1 MTADPRRLARLRR
14 LERVRAIAKQAAATA
29 AAEAEGTLAQFE
41 ALAART
47 NQLAANYHVRS
58 DIADGLALRQLA
70 NFAEGLRGINSSTLG
85 DASRARSIA
94 DQRQG
99 ELALAERR
107 RAAVE
112 ERAAR
117 TARAIA
123 VRRQDPA
130 LGARRAIGTILD
142 EDCPSLPEGS

>member
-14 LERVRAIAKQAAATA
+14 LERVRAIARQAAATA

-47 NQLAANYHVRS
+47 GRLAACYDVCSNVS
-58 DIADGLALRQLA
+58 DGLALRQLA
-70 NFAEGLRGINSSTLG
+70 SFGEGLRGINSSTLG
-85 DASRARSIA
+85 DAARARGIA
-94 DQRQG
+94 DERQG

-112 ERAAR
+112 ERAFR
-117 TARAIA
+117 TARDIA
-123 VRRQDPA
+123 ARGQEPA

-142 EDCPSLPEGS
+142 EDCANLPEGI

>member
-1 MTADPRRLARLRR
+1 MNADPRRLARLRR
-14 LERVRAIAKQAAATA
+14 LERVRAIARQVAATA

-47 NQLAANYHVRS
+47 GRLAACYDARRDV
-58 DIADGLALRQLA
+58 ADGLALRQLA
-70 NFAEGLRGINSSTLG
+70 GFAEGLRGINSSTLG

-94 DQRQG
+94 DERQS

-117 TARAIA
+117 AARTIA

-142 EDCPSLPEGS
+142 EDGSSLPEES

>member
-1 MTADPRRLARLRR
+1 MKADPRRLARLRR

-47 NQLAANYHVRS
+47 GRLAACYDARRDV
-58 DIADGLALRQLA
+58 ADGLALRQLA

-85 DASRARSIA
+85 DASRARTIA

-123 VRRQDPA
+123 VFRQDPA

-142 EDCPSLPEGS
+142 EDCSSLPEGS